1 MAAFEFGAEFVAL
14 CLHTPEPEPPHPQE
28 PPEPP
33 APPIGDP
40 PPGEG
45 VPQAL
50 DTHRCAALPSGS
62 TAFETQE

>member
-1 MAAFEFGAEFVAL
+1 MRAFEVFGAFEFDAVR
-14 CLHTPEPEPPHPQE
+14 LHTPEPEPPHPEE

-45 VPQAL
+45 VPQAR
-50 DTHRCAALPSGS
+50 DPYRCTVGS
-62 TAFETQE
+62 S